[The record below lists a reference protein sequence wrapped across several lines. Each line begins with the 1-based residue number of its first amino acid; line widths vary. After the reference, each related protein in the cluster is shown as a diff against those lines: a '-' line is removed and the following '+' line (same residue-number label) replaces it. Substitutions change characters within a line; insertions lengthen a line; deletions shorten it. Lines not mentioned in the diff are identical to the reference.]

1 MTPVSCAVYSSV
13 DAQDARMC
21 SERPSTLDFIASCY
35 ILRHCQV
42 TSTQSRNCH
51 EDNLNS
57 ETRGEFIIAGHSYVT
72 TIIDSKYVGRGPDS
86 SKSGWLLKL
95 YFYYNSLT
103 KANQYCPTS
112 FGSLSLSFSL
122 SLSLSL
128 SSCLL
133 TPAAIADGQMSVVDC
148 TREKQQCSL

>member
-1 MTPVSCAVYSSV
+1 
-13 DAQDARMC
+13 MC

-72 TIIDSKYVGRGPDS
+72 TIIDSNSMSDDDQIHKNR
-86 SKSGWLLKL
+86 WLLKL
-95 YFYYNSLT
+95 YFYDNSLT

-112 FGSLSLSFSL
+112 FGSLSLSF

-148 TREKQQCSL
+148 TREKQQCRL

>member
-1 MTPVSCAVYSSV
+1 
-13 DAQDARMC
+13 MC

-72 TIIDSKYVGRGPDS
+72 TIIDSNSMSDDDQIHKNRG
-86 SKSGWLLKL
+86 G
-95 YFYYNSLT
+95 
-103 KANQYCPTS
+103 C
-112 FGSLSLSFSL
+112 
-122 SLSLSL
+122 
-128 SSCLL
+128 
-133 TPAAIADGQMSVVDC
+133 
-148 TREKQQCSL
+148 